1 MSTKQI
7 QNLAVK
13 LQVGKVLQRAGK
25 VQQDLLLDMVLQV
38 GKVLQRALH
47 LDKVPEEVLQQGMP
61 EVELQ
66 LGMVPQQVEQQDTV
80 RKSKE
85 N

>member
-1 MSTKQI
+1 M
-7 QNLAVK
+7 
-13 LQVGKVLQRAGK
+13 VLQRAGK

-80 RKSKE
+80 RKLKE